1 MSPAIFLIGAGAS
14 IDAGM
19 PLVAQLTA
27 ELKSCLQD
35 VRDING
41 QQHPEFLELFDALA
55 EYEPTIRANYER
67 FFDWLSFLDRGQR
80 YPFKEAI
87 NFNLEQRLLD
97 AIPHLRWG
105 IKQPFVEILQSRH
118 KSDAYQPDYFARLGD
133 FIPGRGR
140 LKVFTTNF
148 DLCIEDACR
157 SHGIE
162 VATGFQSD
170 NGRWNPATFQ
180 RSVSGI
186 NLYKLHGS
194 LNWSF
199 NDNPSDQFL
208 FEQYPPE
215 WNNEPELLLG
225 PAPKLQYDD
234 PFVTLYAEFHH
245 AVGAAKALILI
256 GHGLR
261 DGHISEPIRRA
272 SSQGM
277 AVVEINPSP
286 CGLHF
291 DRHIRIEMGAKE
303 ALESG
308 KVLEPLQRILI
319 A

>member
-180 RSVSGI
+180 RSVS
-186 NLYKLHGS
+186 
-194 LNWSF
+194 
-199 NDNPSDQFL
+199 D
-208 FEQYPPE
+208 
-215 WNNEPELLLG
+215 